1 MSNVST
7 GIAAFVNLTET
18 ESYNGKDTGAY
29 TVTLTLD
36 DDEAK
41 KLEKM
46 GVNLKEY
53 KNQKQRKFKTTYDNF
68 TVVDVN
74 DDIVS
79 KNIPYGSKVRV
90 LWKDGD
96 PHPQFGTP
104 TYLQKIRVLEYSEN
118 EMEDLP
124 SEF

>member
-1 MSNVST
+1 MSKVAT

-18 ESYNGKDTGAY
+18 ETYNGKDTGAY

-96 PHPQFGTP
+96 KHPQFGTP

-118 EMEDLP
+118 EMDDIP

>member
-1 MSNVST
+1 
-7 GIAAFVNLTET
+7 
-18 ESYNGKDTGAY
+18 
-29 TVTLTLD
+29 LD

-96 PHPQFGTP
+96 KHPQFGTP

-118 EMEDLP
+118 EMDDIP